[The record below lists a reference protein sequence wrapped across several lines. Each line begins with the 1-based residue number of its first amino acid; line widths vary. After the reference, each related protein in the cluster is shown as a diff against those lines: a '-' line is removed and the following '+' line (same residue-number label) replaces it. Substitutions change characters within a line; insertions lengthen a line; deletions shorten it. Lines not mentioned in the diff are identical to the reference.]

1 MWSQASLGFSFTT
14 KWINI
19 ATIFDKGGI
28 LVAEWK
34 VIFHNLTARLA
45 WCLVRKSPI
54 GHTEVTNLLII
65 FYCHLTPKNQI
76 VTQYPSWDM
85 FKLLLSIL
93 TINKGKITYENPL
106 VLKEWWFERTTSARS
121 SVG

>member
-14 KWINI
+14 EWINI

-28 LVAEWK
+28 LVAEWKVLVAEWK

-65 FYCHLTPKNQI
+65 FYCRLTPKNQI
-76 VTQYPSWDM
+76 VT
-85 FKLLLSIL
+85 
-93 TINKGKITYENPL
+93 
-106 VLKEWWFERTTSARS
+106 
-121 SVG
+121 